1 MNNGLE
7 VKKNIEDVIMNRMG
21 ENVTITDRYH
31 HISSYNAAPSIIKN
45 GILSVSDLHKKG
57 IIKFSEK
64 ELKLSEDIE
73 SHVNGSDRVS
83 LAVVGLDD
91 LYADE
96 YEFNPFKPASV
107 DFIVSSDVKTSRSST
122 HYGNEFLSYGSIKNN
137 MIKSVDVRLFEY
149 LDELNKL
156 NGNVDD
162 MISLYESLRQIALAL
177 RDNQLNI
184 PLREMSNGN
193 SNSLNIEKISEMPKL
208 LLK

>member
-1 MNNGLE
+1 
-7 VKKNIEDVIMNRMG
+7 
-21 ENVTITDRYH
+21 
-31 HISSYNAAPSIIKN
+31 
-45 GILSVSDLHKKG
+45 
-57 IIKFSEK
+57 
-64 ELKLSEDIE
+64 
-73 SHVNGSDRVS
+73 
-83 LAVVGLDD
+83 
-91 LYADE
+91 
-96 YEFNPFKPASV
+96 
-107 DFIVSSDVKTSRSST
+107 
-122 HYGNEFLSYGSIKNN
+122 

-193 SNSLNIEKISEMPKL
+193 SNSLDIEKISEMPKL

>member
-1 MNNGLE
+1 MKDNRKTILYSISTFFIGIVLSLAVIYNFPSIFSKTI
-7 VKKNIEDVIMNRMG
+7 VKEEK
-21 ENVTITDRYH
+21 NVTITDRYH

-107 DFIVSSDVKTSRSST
+107 DFIISSDVKTSRSST

-149 LDELNKL
+149 LDKLNKL
-156 NGNVDD
+156 KV
-162 MISLYESLRQIALAL
+162 
-177 RDNQLNI
+177 
-184 PLREMSNGN
+184 
-193 SNSLNIEKISEMPKL
+193 
-208 LLK
+208 